1 MKYEIQRAILTEYGV
16 INLGDMLKVE
26 MKNGVSV
33 NCTLIDI
40 YWLDEYTA
48 VMHTDIGKISLADV
62 EYAVKIEFI

>member
-1 MKYEIQRAILTEYGV
+1 MKYEIQRAILTENG
-16 INLGDMLKVE
+16 ILNLGDMLSVE

-33 NCTLIDI
+33 NCTLLDI

-62 EYAVKIEFI
+62 EYIIKLVFM

>member
-16 INLGDMLKVE
+16 INLGDMINVE
-26 MKNGVSV
+26 MKNGVTV
-33 NCTLIDI
+33 NCTLMDI

-62 EYAVKIEFI
+62 KHAFKIEFM

>member
-1 MKYEIQRAILTEYGV
+1 MKYEIQRAILTEYGI
-16 INLGDMLKVE
+16 INLGDMLSVV

-48 VMHTDIGKISLADV
+48 VMHTDIGKISLEDAECV
-62 EYAVKIEFI
+62 LKIEEA

>member
-1 MKYEIQRAILTEYGV
+1 MKYEIQRAILTEFGV
-16 INLGDMLKVE
+16 INLGDMINVE

-48 VMHTDIGKISLADV
+48 VMHTDIGKISLEDAKSV
-62 EYAVKIEFI
+62 LKLEMM

>member
-16 INLGDMLKVE
+16 INLGDMINVE

-33 NCTLIDI
+33 NCTLMDI

-48 VMHTDIGKISLADV
+48 VMHTDIGKINLEDAKSVLKL
-62 EYAVKIEFI
+62 EMM